1 MLTMIQK
8 ENVFEFYNADEV
20 GVGSITTQRTE
31 ESITIDSVYTVH
43 EFRGQGMARLMMDG
57 VYQYAEDHKLS
68 IIPVC
73 SYAVGYMEKKGL
85 K

>member
-1 MLTMIQK
+1 MLTYNKK
-8 ENVFEFYNADEV
+8 ENVFEFYNEQEV
-20 GVGSITTQRTE
+20 GVGSISTQLTDT
-31 ESITIDSVYTVH
+31 SITIDSVYTVH

-57 VYQYAEDHKLS
+57 VYQYAQKKGLQ

-85 K
+85 E